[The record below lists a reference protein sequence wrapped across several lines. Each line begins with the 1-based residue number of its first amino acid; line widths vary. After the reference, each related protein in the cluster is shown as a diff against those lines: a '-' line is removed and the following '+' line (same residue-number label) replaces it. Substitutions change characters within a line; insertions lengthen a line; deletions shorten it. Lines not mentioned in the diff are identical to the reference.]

1 MRQIGVISILVTVKL
16 GKYKIPE
23 FNIPVTFTARLA
35 VRASASVC
43 FSPVKINLG
52 ARAAW
57 TGADFPE
64 VIILTK
70 PYNSL
75 LRHTNHVSPE
85 RVCFIVIFIYSC
97 PEPVNRHVKVFSN
110 KLPGPGDSFFF
121 EIITKGKI
129 SHHFEE
135 GTVSVSEP
143 HVFDITCSYTL
154 LACCHSL

>member
-1 MRQIGVISILVTVKL
+1 MRQIGVISILISVKL
-16 GKYKIPE
+16 GKNKIPE
-23 FNIPVTFTARLA
+23 LNISVTLAARLA
-35 VRASASVC
+35 VRAAASVC
-43 FSPVKINLG
+43 FSPVEIYFRT
-52 ARAAW
+52 RAAW
-57 TGADFPE
+57 SGTDFPE
-64 VIILTK
+64 VIILAK
-70 PYNSL
+70 PYDSL
-75 LRHTNHVSPE
+75 FRHTNHVSPE